1 MARTTGSRLTSA
13 LTALLFTA
21 WTCGPGVP
29 AAWAATGVTI
39 AVVGVHGNG
48 EQDDDLLRALGDDL
62 VRGFADAGLEVRSG
76 QAVGTMLEPERDR
89 LLERVYLSPVTRA
102 FDEGRVLYE
111 KAQPDQAIEALE
123 RAQAALLESDEFLR
137 DARLRVDVPLYLGL
151 SWFALGEGARA
162 EPAFAEVVR
171 ADPARVLDSL
181 DYPPNIVET
190 FDRVR
195 GELLAEELGS
205 IAIEAPGNARV
216 FVDGRLVGTAPAQVD
231 GLPAGRHTL
240 LVDGGTAGRWF
251 EALELEPGESVERE
265 ADLQRRGLAR
275 ASGDPVLPARS
286 GTTRRL
292 YRELA
297 TTSGVDAVAVAGF
310 DEAGDFRLALYS
322 ARSDTFS
329 VAVDASLAA
338 APGARSKYVKDLAG
352 RVAQYV
358 DEAGGVKAERVATEA
373 IPLRLGGNP
382 VLNQLLQGPEPGA
395 APVASTAPA
404 ASADPAPA
412 ARKGPHPGGIV
423 ALIVGGLLAG
433 AGAGVGVYFATRPAP
448 VDPGGALVIEFP

>member
-205 IAIEAPGNARV
+205 IAIEA
-216 FVDGRLVGTAPAQVD
+216 L
-231 GLPAGRHTL
+231 
-240 LVDGGTAGRWF
+240 
-251 EALELEPGESVERE
+251 
-265 ADLQRRGLAR
+265 
-275 ASGDPVLPARS
+275 
-286 GTTRRL
+286 
-292 YRELA
+292 
-297 TTSGVDAVAVAGF
+297 
-310 DEAGDFRLALYS
+310 
-322 ARSDTFS
+322 
-329 VAVDASLAA
+329 SL
-338 APGARSKYVKDLAG
+338 
-352 RVAQYV
+352 
-358 DEAGGVKAERVATEA
+358 
-373 IPLRLGGNP
+373 I
-382 VLNQLLQGPEPGA
+382 
-395 APVASTAPA
+395 
-404 ASADPAPA
+404 
-412 ARKGPHPGGIV
+412 HI
-423 ALIVGGLLAG
+423 
-433 AGAGVGVYFATRPAP
+433 
-448 VDPGGALVIEFP
+448 